1 MSEENGLRNAHLFDE
16 GGGQFFDENDLSDG
30 DYGAWEHGTAWERRR
45 IQNEKWREKPG
56 GNHKKTADPQKIG
69 HNKPIY
75 VPKRAPKVTKDDR
88 ALIVDGV
95 PKDWSQSVFLRAF
108 AKMHPNANICS
119 VRRLALGGW
128 LIRLENPEEASRM
141 IAEASRSLEHPDI
154 AGGVHNLH
162 IHKIGERTNHA
173 TQKIDMAARQV
184 FCKIDPRSLDCVV
197 NLDRIEENLNSG
209 DNLDSLLEE
218 SPESEK
224 KRILEAISRKIDENM
239 SVDEPHKVTALN
251 NKGAFVVEFESPN
264 IAGKYLERGL
274 PFRRLGYLLK
284 CRRHIPDVRVA
295 THFCS
300 QCCQV
305 GHLEVALQ
313 KS

>member
-1 MSEENGLRNAHLFDE
+1 MSKGMGQEIAQVLD
-16 GGGQFFDENDLSDG
+16 GGGGEPPDEFDENCEEHDSWSHG
-30 DYGAWEHGTAWERRR
+30 GAWEPRYFQNRKRRE
-45 IQNEKWREKPG
+45 NFG
-56 GNHKKTADPQKIG
+56 GGPTKTADIQKIG

-88 ALIVDGV
+88 AIIIDGV

-108 AKMHPNANICS
+108 AKMHPNVNICS

-128 LIRLENPEEASRM
+128 LIRLEKPEEASRM

-173 TQKIDMAARQV
+173 TQKIDLAARQV

-197 NLDRIEENLNSG
+197 DLDRIEENLNLG
-209 DNLDSLLEE
+209 ENLDSLLEE
-218 SPESEK
+218 SPEIEK
-224 KRILEAISRKIDENM
+224 KRLLEAISRKIDENM

-251 NKGAFVVEFESPN
+251 EKGAFVVEFESSVV
-264 IAGKYLERGL
+264 AGKYL
-274 PFRRLGYLLK
+274 
-284 CRRHIPDVRVA
+284 
-295 THFCS
+295 
-300 QCCQV
+300 
-305 GHLEVALQ
+305 
-313 KS
+313 